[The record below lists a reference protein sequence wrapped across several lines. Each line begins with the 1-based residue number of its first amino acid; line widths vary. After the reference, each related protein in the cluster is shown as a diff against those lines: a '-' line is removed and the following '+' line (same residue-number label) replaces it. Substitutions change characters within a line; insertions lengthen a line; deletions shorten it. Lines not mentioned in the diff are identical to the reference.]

1 MTSNNNPAIFDTP
14 PMDFLKISQAKQAQ
28 RYIDDGLEALKK
40 LEEDPRV
47 GGNGVEWNKLLD
59 ELAAFRVSPLS
70 S

>member
-1 MTSNNNPAIFDTP
+1 
-14 PMDFLKISQAKQAQ
+14 MDFLKISQAKQAQ

>member
-1 MTSNNNPAIFDTP
+1 
-14 PMDFLKISQAKQAQ
+14 MDFLKISQAKQAQ
-28 RYIDDGLEALKK
+28 RYIDDGLEALKT

-59 ELAAFRVSPLS
+59 ELAAFRVSTLS